1 VRAIAGTRRTVRG
14 VYQDTRVPP
23 PTIEEL
29 ASDPAGTG
37 LFLDFDGT
45 LSEIAPTPEDARAI
59 AGLGPV
65 LERLDGRYGVVAVVT
80 GRPARQVAALIEAPV
95 RIYGLY
101 GTEDAGG
108 GPSPDA
114 PDALPEIERAAAY
127 VPGARVER
135 KGGFA
140 AVHYRA
146 APDHEAARR
155 ILLERLA
162 AVAARHGLAVIEG
175 KRVVEVVGAAAP
187 DKGLV
192 VERVAVEKGLRRV
205 LVAGDDLADLGA
217 FAAVVR
223 LAGAGVAGLRV
234 AVRSAE
240 APQRLLDQADLV
252 VDGPRGLFDLL
263 EELARL
269 SAT

>member
-1 VRAIAGTRRTVRG
+1 M
-14 VYQDTRVPP
+14 PP

-29 ASDPAGTG
+29 AADPARTG

-65 LERLDGRYGVVAVVT
+65 LDRLAARYGVVAVVT
-80 GRPARQVAALIEAPV
+80 GRPSSQVAALIEAPI

-101 GTEDAGG
+101 GTEGDGRAQ
-108 GPSPDA
+108 PEVT
-114 PDALPEIERAAAY
+114 DALREIERAAAY

-135 KGGFA
+135 KGPFA

-155 ILLERLA
+155 ILLERLGE
-162 AVAARHGLAVIEG
+162 VAARHGLAVIEG
-175 KRVVEVVGAAAP
+175 KRVVEVVGGAVP

-192 VERVAVEKGLRRV
+192 VESVAVEEGLRRV

-217 FAAVVR
+217 FAALDR
-223 LAGAGVAGLRV
+223 LAPAGIAGLRV

-240 APQRLLDQADLV
+240 APDRLLEDADLV
-252 VDGPRGLFDLL
+252 VDGPRGLFELL
-263 EELARL
+263 DELARL
-269 SAT
+269 SGS